1 MTTRKTPGNWYRF
14 AARAFFAAA
23 AATSSVG
30 LLSPLAAQGEESRA
44 KAAALMAA
52 DSITNEE
59 LKELVDV
66 LADDTFEGREAGSR
80 GGQAAGNYLVQR
92 FTELKLQPAGDKGT
106 FYQGFRASNRNIL
119 GMMEGSDEKLKH
131 EVIII
136 GAHYDHVGYG
146 RPGNSYGPFG
156 LIHNGADDNAS
167 GVAGLLEVAEGL
179 NQLPERPKRSI
190 LFALWDAEEA
200 GLIGSRYW
208 LSTPTLDL
216 ARIKLKI
223 NTDMI
228 GRLRNDKLEIYGS
241 RTAPGLRRLVSEQNQ
256 HVGLNIDFTW
266 KMKEDSDHWPFYA
279 RSIPTLMFHTG
290 LHDNYHRPSD
300 DTHLLNVEGIREVS
314 RLMTLTLIELANAET
329 AAPFREMSKRESPD
343 VQIQKEQPVR
353 HGPPR
358 FGVSWRIAKDAPA
371 AITAITPASPAEQA
385 GLKVGD
391 QLLSFNGLPIN
402 DEPTMRLQ
410 LLAAAGECTFEVQ
423 RAGEETPRSIKVT
436 PAGQP
441 IRVGITWREDDG
453 EPGVMLL
460 TQVVPGSA
468 AEVAGMKLRDRIYAL
483 NGQSFA
489 TGNDFSTLLATAE
502 SPFNLLVERGGKLQ
516 TVKVEPLPAARTQQ
530 AQ

>member
-1 MTTRKTPGNWYRF
+1 MTTHKTPGNWQRF
-14 AARAFFAAA
+14 AAKAFFAASATIASCGLFPPQHA
-23 AATSSVG
+23 AAED
-30 LLSPLAAQGEESRA
+30 ARA
-44 KAAALMAA
+44 KAALMAA
-52 DSITNEE
+52 DSITKEE

-106 FYQGFRASNRNIL
+106 FYQGFRVSNRNIL
-119 GMMEGSDEKLKH
+119 GMMEGSDEKLKN
-131 EVIII
+131 EVVIL

-179 NQLPERPKRSI
+179 NLLPERPKRSI

-216 ARIKLKI
+216 SRVKLKI

-228 GRLRNDKLEIYGS
+228 GRLRNDKLEVYGS

-314 RLMTLTLIELANAET
+314 RLMTLTLIELANADA

-343 VQIQKEQPVR
+343 VQVQKEQPVR
-353 HGPPR
+353 LGPPR
-358 FGVSWRIAKDAPA
+358 FGVSWRIVKDSLA
-371 AITAITPASPAEQA
+371 AITAITPASPAAQA

-391 QLLSFNGLPIN
+391 QLVSFNGQPVSE
-402 DEPTMRLQ
+402 EPAMRLQ
-410 LLAAAGECTFEVQ
+410 LLAAAGECVFEVK
-423 RAGEETPRSIKVT
+423 RAGEEMPLAIKVT

-468 AEVAGMKLRDRIYAL
+468 AEAGGLKLRDRIYSL

-489 TGNDFSTLLATAE
+489 SGNDFSTLLATSEA
-502 SPFNLLVERGGKLQ
+502 PLNFLVERTGKLQ
-516 TVKVEPLPAARTQQ
+516 TVKVEPLPAGRTLQ

>member
-1 MTTRKTPGNWYRF
+1 MTIRKTPGNWHRF

-23 AATSSVG
+23 ATVG
-30 LLSPLAAQGEESRA
+30 LEFAGLPPIQAEDARA

-52 DSITNEE
+52 DSITKEE

-80 GGQAAGNYLVQR
+80 GGHASGNYLAQR
-92 FTELKLQPAGDKGT
+92 FAELKLQPAGDKDT
-106 FYQGFRASNRNIL
+106 FFQGFRVSSRNIL

-179 NQLPERPKRSI
+179 NLLPVRPRRSI
-190 LFALWDAEEA
+190 MFALWDAEEA

-208 LSTPTLDL
+208 LSTPTVELS
-216 ARIKLKI
+216 RIKAKI
-223 NTDMI
+223 NADMI
-228 GRLRNDKLEIYGS
+228 GRLRNERVEIYGS
-241 RTAPGLRRLVSEQNQ
+241 RTAAGLRRLVSEQNQ
-256 HVGLNIDFTW
+256 HVGLNLDFTW

-300 DTHLLNVEGIREVS
+300 DTHLLNVDGIREVS
-314 RLMTLTLIELANAET
+314 RLMTLTLIELANADSAT
-329 AAPFREMSKRESPD
+329 PFRELSKRESPE
-343 VQIQKEQPVR
+343 VQLQKEQPAR
-353 HGPPR
+353 ASQPR
-358 FGVSWRIAKDAPA
+358 FGVSWRIAKDAPTI
-371 AITAITPASPAEQA
+371 ITSITPGSPADQA
-385 GLKVGD
+385 GMKVGD
-391 QLLSFNGLPIN
+391 QLLSYNGQPVP
-402 DEPTMRLQ
+402 DEQLFRLQ
-410 LLAAAGECTFEVQ
+410 LLASAGECIFEVK
-423 RAGEETPRSIKVT
+423 RAGEELPLELKVN
-436 PAGQP
+436 PAGAP

-460 TQVVPGSA
+460 SQIVPGSA
-468 AEVAGMKLRDRIYAL
+468 ADVGGLKLKDRIYAL

-489 TGNDFSTLLATAE
+489 NGAEFSGLLSTAE
-502 SPFNLLVERGGKLQ
+502 APLNFLVERTGKLQ
-516 TVKVEPLPAARTQQ
+516 TVRIEPLPSGRAPQPQ
-530 AQ
+530 